1 MNKEPFLTASQLRIS
16 VRQDGR
22 RGGRGGMAAQ
32 MREGEHKHT
41 TQKGRQADRHVS
53 GPLHHCTQELEP
65 KQPGFVEPSTH
76 S

>member
-1 MNKEPFLTASQLRIS
+1 
-16 VRQDGR
+16 
-22 RGGRGGMAAQ
+22 MAAQ